1 MSMSRPKSIL
11 SPSCD
16 NGQPGG
22 EAFPVRANALAI
34 PDYLGRA
41 DLAALG
47 LAPEM
52 TDSLLRT
59 AILTGHDGRPV
70 VPAEELADR
79 IGILERE
86 EG

>member
-1 MSMSRPKSIL
+1 MFGPKFIVSARL
-11 SPSCD
+11 N

-22 EAFPVRANALAI
+22 EEFPVRANALAI
-34 PDYLGRA
+34 PDYLGRE

-52 TDSLLRT
+52 IDSLLRT

-79 IGILERE
+79 LGILERE